1 MLIAPGKWMG
11 KGSVLLQ
18 GMSIG
23 QTVNV
28 DIDVTEQADGLT
40 VTGQV
45 SVGEESAQ
53 DLSVRIVPN
62 EVGTYTLDAFL
73 AGTRLDGVGKLES
86 EPHVGLLWHEREL
99 AHASVALFALSRG
112 FGCRG
117 FLREKETV
125 RTWEIAFA
133 LKQVAVGGDNV
144 VSLAKRRRR

>member
-1 MLIAPGKWMG
+1 MLIAPGKWLG

-23 QTVNV
+23 QTVSV
-28 DIDVTEQADGLT
+28 DLDVTEQADGLT
-40 VTGQV
+40 VTGKL
-45 SVGEESAQ
+45 SLGEQAAH
-53 DLSVRIVPN
+53 DLSIRIVPN

-86 EPHVGLLWHEREL
+86 EPHLGLLWHEREL
-99 AHASVALFALSRG
+99 AHVSIALFALPRG

-117 FLREKETV
+117 FLREGETV

-133 LKQVAVGGDNV
+133 SKQVAVGGDNV
-144 VSLAKRRRR
+144 VSLARRRRR